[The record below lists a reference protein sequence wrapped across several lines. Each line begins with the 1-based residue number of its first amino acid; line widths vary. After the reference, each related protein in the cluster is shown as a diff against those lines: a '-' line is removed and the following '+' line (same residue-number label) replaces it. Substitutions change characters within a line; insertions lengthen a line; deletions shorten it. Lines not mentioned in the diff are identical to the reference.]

1 MKFDIKRPDWIDCI
15 IVILIAIF
23 LAAGFLAISGCSFA
37 RKLDKTETKKDSIS
51 VSSIDSNWLK
61 KVIEN
66 SAYQKGSGQEL
77 KIYAVPGRDT
87 TINHFS
93 TPINNYYPQDDNS
106 GQLLAIL
113 TSWQHEQGNSQRLTV
128 DSGNLAKDDSS
139 AVKVDTSEKK
149 TDTSAKTPLMM
160 WIMLGVIIVM
170 ALKMFGGPVVSYF
183 IGKAGYS
190 KSNNT

>member
-1 MKFDIKRPDWIDCI
+1 MKRKKIDWVYVAAFICFM
-15 IVILIAIF
+15 VLVASML
-23 LAAGFLAISGCSFA
+23 LAMAGCSFA
-37 RKLDKTETKKDSIS
+37 RKLDKTETKKDTVA

-61 KVIEN
+61 KVIEQN
-66 SAYQKGSGQEL
+66 SNIKQSGSELRIYQPPNTP
-77 KIYAVPGRDT
+77 VPDV
-87 TINHFS
+87 
-93 TPINNYYPQDDNS
+93 NNYFTTPGTDNS
-106 GQLLAIL
+106 GLLAIL